1 MLQQTKLGQSLSNSW
16 YKYNSFRKLLV
27 AQTGTKTMNTKA
39 IVLTTRRHETPSKN
53 FSKLTYLTFK
63 TNKKQREIGLHDCEV
78 ARLLPK
84 NLSCTVKLK
93 TLHNESHYYSADDFI
108 TSIAPITVF
117 MALANTAQGPFF
129 TEFRILVGIELK

>member
-1 MLQQTKLGQSLSNSW
+1 
-16 YKYNSFRKLLV
+16 
-27 AQTGTKTMNTKA
+27 MNTKM
-39 IVLTTRRHETPSKN
+39 IVLTTGRHETPSKN
-53 FSKLTYLTFK
+53 FSKLTYLTLK

-108 TSIAPITVF
+108 TAIAPLTAY
-117 MALANTAQGPFF
+117 MALANTTQGPFF
-129 TEFRILVGIELK
+129 TAFRILAGKELE